1 MKIARESSARKRKGR
16 RERDKPSIPPR
27 GDGFLQNVST
37 ASGSV
42 GTMTTFSG
50 STNKK
55 FKRFPPQ
62 LCGSVQFCTM
72 KDFPPSQ
79 TYRLLRQ
86 RQRKSALLLFQSLG
100 ILFICSA
107 ANQKHKPI
115 YRLLPEFPIK
125 CLSNNE
131 LNVFF
136 TAVVS
141 SESDASCCLRQ
152 TKFWKAVIFVVF
164 FNLSDMPP
172 C

>member
-1 MKIARESSARKRKGR
+1 MKIARESSAEERKGR

-27 GDGFLQNVST
+27 GDGFLQNVSA

-42 GTMTTFSG
+42 RTMTTFSG
-50 STNKK
+50 SANKK
-55 FKRFPPQ
+55 FKRSPTQ
-62 LCGSVQFCTM
+62 RCGSARFCTM

-79 TYRLLRQ
+79 TQ
-86 RQRKSALLLFQSLG
+86 KRKSALLLFQSLV
-100 ILFICSA
+100 ILLICST

-136 TAVVS
+136 SAVVS
-141 SESDASCCLRQ
+141 SESDAHCCLRQ
-152 TKFWKAVIFVVF
+152 TIQNFGR
-164 FNLSDMPP
+164 LSDMPP